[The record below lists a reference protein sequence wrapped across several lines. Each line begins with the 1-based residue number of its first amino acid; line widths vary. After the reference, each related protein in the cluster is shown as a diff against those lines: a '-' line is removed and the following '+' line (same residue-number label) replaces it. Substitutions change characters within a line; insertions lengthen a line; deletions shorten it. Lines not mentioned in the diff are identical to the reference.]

1 MVIEKTKVDSPL
13 KNNLS
18 LRKMKTKY
26 ALTAIAVVLC
36 FVLSTAVSA
45 TVPAGNQ
52 YGNATSSA
60 AAGNGNMSRLEALQ
74 KQYERLAAMIA
85 ELKAKLGQGSASV
98 VADQA
103 QLDCARAAVSA
114 RESAIATAQDA
125 FGNCTATALSARK
138 AALESAWNIAES
150 RERNKATNDAW
161 NKFTQ
166 DQKTCQ
172 ENHKKTVKAAWDEFK
187 SAIKNCKIANG
198 EGNREGIDLSLGN

>member
-1 MVIEKTKVDSPL
+1 
-13 KNNLS
+13 
-18 LRKMKTKY
+18 MKTKY

-60 AAGNGNMSRLEALQ
+60 AAGNGNASRLEALQ

-114 RESAIATAQDA
+114 RESAIVSAYGA
-125 FGNCTATALSARK
+125 FSDCAATALSARK
-138 AALESAWNIAES
+138 TALESAWSIAES
-150 RERNKATNDAW
+150 RERNKAANDAW

-166 DQKTCQ
+166 DQKACR
-172 ENHKKTVKAAWDEFK
+172 ENHKKTVKTAWDEFK
-187 SAIKNCKIANG
+187 SAIKDCKIANG
-198 EGNREGIDLSLGN
+198 EGNREGVDLSLGG